1 MEGIFKIIITTSLYA
16 SVVGLIII
24 LLKYMLSNR
33 LNPKWH
39 FLIWSVLIFKLIVP
53 FGPESAFSL
62 FNVVSQV
69 ADHNPVTLAYEQIY
83 PATTPAEI
91 SQHQFQPNPF
101 QNIESGV
108 EHTSIFSQLM
118 KGLPYIWLFVSIV
131 LMLWLFY
138 TNFLLHRRLNNSQ
151 RAVPASINVI
161 FEECKQRMGINRDI
175 KIIVQ
180 ETIESPAIFGVIT
193 PKILISPKTLELNN
207 RELSYILMHELA
219 HYKRKD
225 LLTNYLLLG
234 LQVIHWFNPVIWYCF
249 RMIRRDME
257 IAADDKV
264 LSVLKYGEEKEYGK
278 ALLTVL
284 ESFNT
289 SRFLPKLIGMVDD
302 NRNIKRRINI
312 IKTAELFQRKRTF
325 FLLTG
330 VISVILLSVVLLTN
344 PLTNTP
350 NEVDDI
356 QEYHADNLIKYK
368 NPYVGDASNVG
379 NLIRQLPYAEF
390 SQGISLQTENTPYGI
405 TAKYDFTT
413 SDKDADLGQIE
424 IDFYNNSLV
433 MFALIDN
440 VDLIEFNL
448 ITVIGEQ
455 KLGFSREQLQQ
466 SYKKDLRE
474 YATDKSDFVILL
486 NSIDLK
492 LLVNPPKY
500 TPAMS
505 STPGIRISPQ
515 YKEYEVTA
523 DEVHY
528 STSSG
533 SFIGWHS
540 SSGKVIQLG
549 SNIELSYD
557 SPIYWSP
564 GESGSYEREPD
575 NPRSIPVHISINRN
589 GKIVAEKQLIIRYDG
604 VGLYSVEPAYHVLV
618 GQTIDQAISQAVKDQ
633 GHYRVGEVATEG
645 HILLDTEVEDG
656 ITTAYTIA
664 SFGYFG
670 FENGIFTKISGSGAI
685 PTVITFKQNEYGQHI
700 MLTYQE
706 PMDGAGYLD
715 SVKKMFPER
724 YWTDVFPE
732 GNRYLE
738 LQQQQEEQA
747 REYLKSIGRTATVQ
761 ASHVEKKL
769 PNISVPASNTLFAK
783 YTKYDS
789 FLNTCPYWI
798 GTREEVENG
807 ERYIYETSQSKT
819 EDGYDLVTFSK
830 SKDDGTVVQEARYKI
845 VGDEPQL
852 ITH

>member
-1 MEGIFKIIITTSLYA
+1 MEKIFMIIITTSLYA
-16 SVVGLIII
+16 SVVGVIII
-24 LLKYMLSNR
+24 LIKHMLSNR

-39 FLIWSVLIFKLIVP
+39 FLIWSVLLIKLIVP
-53 FGPESAFSL
+53 YGPESAFSL
-62 FNVVSQV
+62 FNAVS
-69 ADHNPVTLAYEQIY
+69 PVTDNTPVTMVYESIY
-83 PATTPAEI
+83 PATTPAELT
-91 SQHQFQPNPF
+91 QPQYQPNPS
-101 QNIESGV
+101 QNLESQVQQTPGLVSRV
-108 EHTSIFSQLM
+108 EN
-118 KGLPYIWLFVSIV
+118 GLPYIWLFGATV
-131 LMLWLFY
+131 LVLWLLY
-138 TNFLLHRRLNNSQ
+138 TNFSLHRRLRNSQ
-151 RAVPASINVI
+151 KQVPEPINII
-161 FEECKQRMGINRDI
+161 FEECKRRMGINRGI

-180 ETIESPAIFGVIT
+180 ETIEMPSIFGVIT
-193 PKILISPKTLELNN
+193 PKILITPKTLDLNDT
-207 RELSYILMHELA
+207 EISYILLHELA

-249 RMIRRDME
+249 RVIRRDME

-264 LSVLKYGEEKEYGK
+264 LSVLKRGEEKEYGK
-278 ALLTVL
+278 ALLTML

-302 NRNIKRRINI
+302 NRNIKRRINM
-312 IKTAELFQRKRTF
+312 IKAAELFKSKKSI
-325 FLLTG
+325 FLFTG
-330 VISVILLSVVLLTN
+330 VLSVVLLSIFLLTN
-344 PLTNTP
+344 PLTAKDP
-350 NEVDDI
+350 YEVEEI
-356 QEYHADNLIKYK
+356 KTYHVDTLIEFK

-379 NLIRQLPYAEF
+379 NLISQLPYAEF
-390 SQGISLQTENTPYGI
+390 RQGMSLQTENTPYGI
-405 TAKYDFTT
+405 TAKYNFTST
-413 SDKDADLGQIE
+413 DIDRNLIE
-424 IDFYNNSLV
+424 SNLHNNALV

-440 VDLIEFNL
+440 VDKIDFNL
-448 ITVIGEQ
+448 TIGSEKKRIQ
-455 KLGFSREQLQQ
+455 FSREQLQQ
-466 SYKKDLRE
+466 NYDKDLRE
-474 YATDKSDFVILL
+474 YATDRSDFEILL
-486 NSIDLK
+486 NSIGLK
-492 LLVNPPKY
+492 FQINPPKY

-505 STPGIRISPQ
+505 STPGIRILAKYQES
-515 YKEYEVTA
+515 A
-523 DEVHY
+523 DEVRY
-528 STSSG
+528 STPRG
-533 SFIGWHS
+533 SFLSWH
-540 SSGKVIQLG
+540 GKVSQLG
-549 SNIELSYD
+549 SSADLPYD
-557 SPIYWSP
+557 SAVYWSP
-564 GESGSYEREPD
+564 LEGSGNYVELDKTS
-575 NPRSIPVHISINRN
+575 SIPIHVSIYSN
-589 GKIVAEKQLIIRYDG
+589 GAKVAEKQLLIHYDD
-604 VGLYSVEPAYHVLV
+604 VGFYTVEPGHDVLV

-656 ITTAYTIA
+656 ITTVYTIA

-685 PTVITFKQNEYGQHI
+685 PTVITFKQNEYGQYI

-715 SVKKMFPER
+715 SVKKMFPEK

-747 REYLKSIGRTATVQ
+747 SEYLKSIGRTATVQ
-761 ASHVEKKL
+761 ASHVDKEL
-769 PNISVPASNTLFAK
+769 PSISIPASNTLFAK

-798 GTREEVENG
+798 GTKEEVENG

-830 SKDDGTVVQEARYKI
+830 SQEDGTVVQEARYKI

>member
-1 MEGIFKIIITTSLYA
+1 VEGIFKIIITTSLYA

-24 LLKYMLSNR
+24 LLKYMLNNR

-39 FLIWSVLIFKLIVP
+39 FLIWSVLILKLIIP

-62 FNVVSQV
+62 FNAVSQV
-69 ADHNPVTLAYEQIY
+69 ADHTPVALAYEQIY

-91 SQHQFQPNPF
+91 PQHQFQPNSS

-108 EHTSIFSQLM
+108 EHTSIFSQLL
-118 KGLPYIWLFVSIV
+118 KGLPYIWLFGSIV
-131 LMLWLFY
+131 LTLWLFY
-138 TNFLLHRRLNNSQ
+138 TNFLLHRRLNINQ

-161 FEECKQRMGINRDI
+161 FEECKQRMRINRDI
-175 KIIVQ
+175 EIIVQ

-264 LSVLKYGEEKEYGK
+264 LSVLKHGEEKEYGK

-284 ESFNT
+284 ESIN
-289 SRFLPKLIGMVDD
+289 SPRFLPKLLGMVDD
-302 NRNIKRRINI
+302 KKNIKRRISM
-312 IKTAELFQRKRTF
+312 IKTAELFKSKKSI
-325 FLLTG
+325 FLFTG
-330 VISVILLSVVLLTN
+330 VLSVVLLSVFLLTN
-344 PLTNTP
+344 PLTAKDP
-350 NEVDDI
+350 YEVEETKAY
-356 QEYHADNLIKYK
+356 QVDNLIEFK

-379 NLIRQLPYAEF
+379 NLISQLPYAEF
-390 SQGISLQTENTPYGI
+390 RQGMSLQTENTPYGI
-405 TAKYDFTT
+405 TAKYDFTA
-413 SDKDADLGQIE
+413 SDINLNLIE
-424 IDFYNNSLV
+424 SNLHNNALV

-440 VDLIEFNL
+440 VDRIDFNL
-448 ITVIGEQ
+448 YTDNGKQ
-455 KLGFSREQLQQ
+455 NLHFSREQLQQ
-466 SYKKDLRE
+466 NYDKDLRE
-474 YATDKSDFVILL
+474 YATDRSDFEILL
-486 NSIDLK
+486 NSIGLK
-492 LLVNPPKY
+492 FQINPPKY

-505 STPGIRISPQ
+505 STPGIRILAKYTES
-515 YKEYEVTA
+515 A
-523 DEVHY
+523 DEVRY
-528 STSSG
+528 STPRG
-533 SFIGWHS
+533 SFLSWPS
-540 SSGKVIQLG
+540 SSGKISKLG
-549 SNIELSYD
+549 NNIDLPYD
-557 SPIYWSP
+557 SAVYWSP
-564 GESGSYEREPD
+564 LDGSGNYVELDKTS
-575 NPRSIPVHISINRN
+575 SIPVHVSIYSN
-589 GKIVAEKQLIIRYDG
+589 GAKVAEKQLLIHYDD
-604 VGLYSVEPAYHVLV
+604 VGFYTVEPGYDVLV

-685 PTVITFKQNEYGQHI
+685 PTVITFKQNEYGQYI

-738 LQQQQEEQA
+738 LQQQQGEQA
-747 REYLKSIGRTATVQ
+747 SEYLKSIGRTATVQ
-761 ASHVEKKL
+761 GSHVEKKL

-807 ERYIYETSQSKT
+807 ERYIYETSQGKT

-830 SKDDGTVVQEARYKI
+830 SKEDGTVVQEARYKI

-852 ITH
+852 ITP

>member
-62 FNVVSQV
+62 FNAVSQV

-91 SQHQFQPNPF
+91 PQHQFQPNQS

-108 EHTSIFSQLM
+108 EHTSIFSQVM
-118 KGLPYIWLFVSIV
+118 KGLPYIWLFGSIV
-131 LMLWLFY
+131 LTLWLFY
-138 TNFLLHRRLNNSQ
+138 TNFLLHRRLYISQ
-151 RAVPASINVI
+151 MAVPASINVI

-278 ALLTVL
+278 ALLIVL
-284 ESFNT
+284 ESIN
-289 SRFLPKLIGMVDD
+289 SPRFLPKLIGMVDD
-302 NRNIKRRINI
+302 KKNIKRRINM
-312 IKTAELFQRKRTF
+312 IKTAELFKSKKSI
-325 FLLTG
+325 FLFTG
-330 VISVILLSVVLLTN
+330 VLSVVLLSIFLLTN
-344 PLTNTP
+344 PLTAKDP
-350 NEVDDI
+350 YEV
-356 QEYHADNLIKYK
+356 EETKVYHVDNLIEFK
-368 NPYVGDASNVG
+368 NPYVGDASKVG
-379 NLIRQLPYAEF
+379 NLISQLPYAEYG
-390 SQGISLQTENTPYGI
+390 QGMSLQTENTPYGI
-405 TAKYDFTT
+405 TAKYDFTA
-413 SDKDADLGQIE
+413 SDIDRNLIE
-424 IDFYNNSLV
+424 SNLHNNALV

-440 VDLIEFNL
+440 VDNIDFNL
-448 ITVIGEQ
+448 TIGSEEKKIQ
-455 KLGFSREQLQQ
+455 FSREQLQQ
-466 SYKKDLRE
+466 NYDKDLRE
-474 YATDKSDFVILL
+474 YSTNRSDFEILL
-486 NSIDLK
+486 NSIGLK
-492 LLVNPPKY
+492 FQINPPKY
-500 TPAMS
+500 TSSMS
-505 STPGIRISPQ
+505 STPGIRILAK
-515 YKEYEVTA
+515 YKGTA
-523 DEVHY
+523 DEVRY
-528 STSSG
+528 STPSG
-533 SFIGWHS
+533 SFLSWHS
-540 SSGKVIQLG
+540 SSGKISKLG
-549 SNIELSYD
+549 NNIDLSYD
-557 SPIYWSP
+557 SAVYWSP
-564 GESGSYEREPD
+564 LDGSGNYVELDKTS
-575 NPRSIPVHISINRN
+575 SIPVHVSIYSN
-589 GKIVAEKQLIIRYDG
+589 GAKVAEKQLLIHYDD
-604 VGLYSVEPAYHVLV
+604 VGFYTVEPGHDVLV

-685 PTVITFKQNEYGQHI
+685 PTVITFKQNEYGQYI

-747 REYLKSIGRTATVQ
+747 SEYLKSIGRMATVQ
-761 ASHVEKKL
+761 ASHVDKEL
-769 PNISVPASNTLFAK
+769 PSISIPASNTLFAK
-783 YTKYDS
+783 YTKYDF
-789 FLNTCPYWI
+789 FLNSCPYWI

-830 SKDDGTVVQEARYKI
+830 SQEDGTVVQEARYKI

-852 ITH
+852 ITP